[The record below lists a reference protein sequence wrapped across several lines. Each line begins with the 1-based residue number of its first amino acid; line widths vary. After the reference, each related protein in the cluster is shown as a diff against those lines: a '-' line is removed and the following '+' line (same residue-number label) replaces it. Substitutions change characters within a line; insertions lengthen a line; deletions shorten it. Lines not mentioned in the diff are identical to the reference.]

1 VHAEIQGEKQVKPL
15 PRNFVLWLI
24 MAAGLLLLGGCAVA
38 PAAPNM
44 TSAAPS
50 TERYIIGP
58 GDALQ
63 IYVRDNPGVSTTVPV
78 RPDGRI
84 SIPMVQSIQAAGKT
98 PEELASDLEK
108 DLSQYIRSPLVTVIV
123 KSFVGTYSQQVR
135 VVGQA
140 AKPMALSYRSG
151 ISLLDVMI
159 DVGGLTK
166 FAAGNKA
173 KVVRHL
179 PDGSE
184 KTIPVRLEDL
194 MNGDI
199 QYNIT
204 MRPGDILIIPQ
215 SLF

>member
-1 VHAEIQGEKQVKPL
+1 VKPL

-24 MAAGLLLLGGCAVA
+24 MAAGVLLLGGCATA
-38 PAAPNM
+38 PAVPNM
-44 TSAAPS
+44 TTAAPS

-151 ISLLDVMI
+151 MSLLDVMI

>member
-1 VHAEIQGEKQVKPL
+1 
-15 PRNFVLWLI
+15 LWLI
-24 MAAGLLLLGGCAVA
+24 MAAGLLLLGGCATA
-38 PAAPNM
+38 PAVPKDM
-44 TSAAPS
+44 TAAPS
-50 TERYIIGP
+50 AERYIIGP
-58 GDALQ
+58 GDSLQ
-63 IYVRDNPGVSTTVPV
+63 IYVRDNPSLSTAVPV

-84 SIPMVQSIQAAGKT
+84 SIPLVQSIQAAGKT

-108 DLSQYIRSPLVTVIV
+108 TLSQYVRSPLVTVIV

-140 AKPMALSYRSG
+140 AKPMALTYRSG
-151 ISLLDVMI
+151 MTLLDVMI

-184 KTIPVRLEDL
+184 KTIPARLEDL

-199 QYNIT
+199 QYNMT